1 MKIAWQTY
9 KRCDMLDKLAAEG
22 SRLNISK
29 VCGKP
34 LGQMKFKKNFKK
46 SKKTFEKRLTNQKSM
61 WYNEQALKST
71 ALKMRVTKFK
81 NWIEGND
88 FSKNSYEFEEEVSVN
103 YFDVQTVPQSKVSKI
118 MIKV

>member
-1 MKIAWQTY
+1 MKIAWQTN
-9 KRCDMLDKLAAEG
+9 KRCDILDKLAAEG

-34 LGQMKFKKNFKK
+34 LGQMKFKKT
-46 SKKTFEKRLTNQKSM
+46 SKKRLTNQKSM
-61 WYNEQALKST
+61 WYNEQALKSP

-103 YFDVQTVPQSKVSKI
+103 YFEVQIVPQSKVSKDND
-118 MIKV
+118 